1 LLLLFFLFLLTPLP
15 SCLST
20 PHDFATGVLDLGWR
34 ASTALAFP
42 KRDSQSLKPL
52 AFRVLYRVQLA
63 LFVNFGVVI
72 DAFAAVALCTAGVF
86 SFPYASHAP
95 ATLATFLV
103 RIFSPFDV
111 ADW

>member
-1 LLLLFFLFLLTPLP
+1 LLLLLLFFLTPFP

-42 KRDSQSLKPL
+42 KRDFQSLQPL
-52 AFRVLYRVQLA
+52 AFRVLYHVQLA
-63 LFVNFGVVI
+63 HLVSFGVAI
-72 DAFAAVALCTAGVF
+72 DAFAAVAICTAGVF

-103 RIFSPFDV
+103 RIFLPFDV